1 MENITSSSAYLASLG
16 LGATPKSE
24 EPASKSDEFLTLMLA
39 QIENQDPLEPMDNGE
54 FLTQLAQIESAGGI
68 ADLQKSFDNMAN
80 TLQSN
85 QALQA
90 SSMVGRNVVV
100 PSDTSVLRSGNLSGA
115 VGLADDAERVDVKIY
130 NESGSLVRT
139 LDLGA
144 LSGGISSFSWD
155 GTDAEGNALPDGQY
169 EIKSTA
175 WYSGGATEQLPT
187 MANATVESVTI
198 GSGSQGI
205 ALNLDGLGSWRMADV
220 LQIHQ

>member
-1 MENITSSSAYLASLG
+1 MENITSSSAYLESLG

-24 EPASKSDEFLTLMLA
+24 EAPSKSDEFLTLMLA

-54 FLTQLAQIESAGGI
+54 FLTQLAQIEAAGGI
-68 ADLQKSFDNMAN
+68 ADLQVSFDSMAN
-80 TLQSN
+80 TLQSS

-100 PSDTSVLRSGNLSGA
+100 PSDTSSLRNGNLSGA
-115 VGLADDAERVDVKIY
+115 VGLADAAERVDVKIY

-155 GTDAEGNALPDGQY
+155 GKDAEGNVLPDGQY

-175 WYSGGATEQLPT
+175 WYSSGVTEQLPT